1 MLSHSMRLYALRLLS
16 SLLVILVP
24 VAALP
29 AQSAGV
35 RGIQGR
41 VVRAGSNTAVAS
53 ATIDA
58 LNIATGAPAGRVT
71 SAADGTFRIEALP
84 PGRYRVIVRALGF
97 AARTLPAVA
106 LTTSESDVDVGV
118 VALTEIAL
126 QLETQA
132 VTAQREAVQM
142 QPDRTTYVVRD
153 MPTTKGGTAL
163 DVLRN
168 VPSVD
173 VDIDNN
179 ISLRGNTGVVIQIN
193 GRPSALKGSQ
203 LGNFL
208 DQLPA
213 DAIDHVE
220 IVANPSARED
230 AAGVAGIINVVLR
243 KRPDVGTSGS
253 LTVGGGTTGHVDAG
267 VNGGWQRGP
276 LSAFGGYSML
286 RDSRPRYDAIFRQDT
301 YGGPPSY
308 LRENGTR
315 TQIPLVNTVTGNA
328 TYEPSNHDEV
338 SADAMYSQR
347 REWERQG
354 ILYQTLDSS
363 LALDD
368 LADRHSRD
376 VNHEGSADAALSYK
390 HGFETKGHTLSGEL
404 RFEEHFEGGPTDI
417 LDRGLWPTSAP
428 ATTTLQQIR
437 TVWTHSS
444 NTSFRFDYVRPL
456 AQSLRMETGYKGY
469 LERIRT
475 TQDIQ
480 NYDATQ
486 SAMVT
491 DPSQASDFA
500 YDALVHD
507 VYGMLIARMGR
518 VLFQGGAR
526 AEHAAATFDLRTR
539 DQRYDNPYNSLFP
552 SGLVSFA
559 LDDADQLKLSYSTRI
574 RRPDDPDLLD
584 PTPRALDALNIAVGN
599 PYLRPEYIRALEL
612 GFQRTGERVTL
623 QLTPFYRHSFNA
635 VRGIRTLDTT
645 GVTTLSY
652 ANIATTD
659 SYGTDATIAIGSGG
673 RVSGFIG
680 GSAFHQRNNASNL
693 DPSLSANT
701 FGWNVRT
708 NAALR
713 VTRSVDA
720 QALVSYVGRTTVD
733 QGWNAARTRVSFG
746 IRDKLLADRLS
757 LTLRILDPFSTARE
771 RSATIDPAFTQFNDR
786 TRAIR
791 GLQLSATW
799 MFGRPNK
806 KGADQIDLNTPGQ

>member
-1 MLSHSMRLYALRLLS
+1 MRSHAIRLLA
-16 SLLVILVP
+16 SLLVLLVP
-24 VAALP
+24 LTLH
-29 AQSAGV
+29 AQSSGAKS
-35 RGIQGR
+35 IHGR
-41 VVRAGSNTAVAS
+41 VVRAGSSVGIAS
-53 ATIDA
+53 ATIDVA
-58 LNIATGAPAGRVT
+58 NLTSGAAAGRVT
-71 SAADGTFRIEALP
+71 STADGAFRIEKLP
-84 PGRYRVIVRALGF
+84 LGQYRVTIRALGF
-97 AARTLPAVA
+97 AARTLPSVT
-106 LTTSESDVDVGV
+106 LIVSQPEVDVGV
-118 VALTEIAL
+118 VALTEIPL
-126 QLETQA
+126 QLQTQA
-132 VTAQREAVQM
+132 VTAQREVVQM

-208 DQLPA
+208 DQLSA

-220 IVANPSARED
+220 IIPNPSARED
-230 AAGVAGIINVVLR
+230 AGGVAGIINIVLR
-243 KRPDVGTSGS
+243 QKPDAGTSGS
-253 LTVGGGTTGHVDAG
+253 VTMGAGTTGHVDAG

-301 YGGPPSY
+301 YGGPVSY

-328 TYEPSNHDEV
+328 TYQPSNHDEL

-368 LADRHSRD
+368 LTDRHSRD

-390 HGFETKGHTLSGEL
+390 HGFETKGHTFSSEL

-417 LDRGLWPTSAP
+417 LDRGLWPAGDP

-444 NTSFRFDYVRPL
+444 STSLRFDYVRPL
-456 AQSLRMETGYKGY
+456 AEGLRFETGYRGY

-475 TQDIQ
+475 TQDVQ
-480 NYDATQ
+480 NYD
-486 SAMVT
+486 SAQAAMLT
-491 DPSQASDFA
+491 DPAQASDFA

-507 VYGMLIARMGR
+507 VYGMLIARLGR
-518 VLFQGGAR
+518 VLLQGGVR
-526 AEHAAATFDLRTR
+526 AEHAGASFDLRTR

-559 LDDADQLKLSYSTRI
+559 LTDADQLKLSYSTRI

-584 PTPRALDALNIAVGN
+584 PTPHALDALNVSVGN

-612 GFQRTGERVTL
+612 GFQRVGDRVTV

-635 VRGIRTLDTT
+635 VRSIRTIDTA

-659 SYGTDATIAIGSGG
+659 SYGTDATVALGSGG

-680 GSAFHQRNNASNL
+680 GSAYHQRNNASNL
-693 DPSLSANT
+693 DPSLSAST
-701 FGWNVRT
+701 FGWSVRT

-713 VTRSVDA
+713 VSRAIDA

-757 LTLRILDPFSTARE
+757 LTLRILDPFNTARE
-771 RSATIDPAFTQFNDR
+771 RSATIDPEFEQINDR

-799 MFGRPNK
+799 MFGRSRK
-806 KGADQIDLNTPGQ
+806 KDDQIDLGTAGQ

>member
-1 MLSHSMRLYALRLLS
+1 MPRHSMRYNATPLLAS
-16 SLLVILVP
+16 QLLLLIPL
-24 VAALP
+24 ALP
-29 AQSAGV
+29 AQSSGT
-35 RGIQGR
+35 RSIHGR
-41 VVRAGSNTAVAS
+41 VVRAASNAAIVS
-53 ATIDA
+53 ATIDV
-58 LNIATGAPAGRVT
+58 LNVTTGGPAGRVT
-71 SAADGTFRIEALP
+71 STADGTFRVEALSV
-84 PGRYRVIVRALGF
+84 GRYRVTVRALGF

-106 LTTSESDVDVGV
+106 LTASQPDVDVGD
-118 VALTEIAL
+118 VALTEIPL

-132 VTAQREAVQM
+132 VTAHREVVQM
-142 QPDRTTYVVRD
+142 QPDRTSYVVRD

-179 ISLRGNTGVVIQIN
+179 ISLRGNSGVVIQIN

-208 DQLPA
+208 DQLSA

-220 IVANPSARED
+220 IIPNPSARED
-230 AAGVAGIINVVLR
+230 AAGVAGIINIVLR
-243 KRPDVGTSGS
+243 QKPDAGTSGS

-276 LSAFGGYSML
+276 LSAFGGYSL
-286 RDSRPRYDAIFRQDT
+286 WRDSRPRYDAILRQNT
-301 YGGPPSY
+301 YSGPLSY
-308 LRENGTR
+308 LQENGTR
-315 TQIPLVNTVTGNA
+315 TQIPLVHTITGNA
-328 TYEPSNHDEV
+328 TYEPSKHNEL

-368 LADRHSRD
+368 LTDRHSRD
-376 VNHEGSADAALSYK
+376 VNHEGSTDAALSYR
-390 HGFETKGHTLSGEL
+390 HGFETKGHTFSSEL

-444 NTSFRFDYVRPL
+444 STSLRLDYVRPL
-456 AQSLRMETGYKGY
+456 TQRLRVEAGYRGD

-475 TQDIQ
+475 TQDVQ
-480 NYDATQ
+480 NYD
-486 SAMVT
+486 SAQAAMLS
-491 DPSQASDFA
+491 DPAQASDFA

-507 VYGMLIARMGR
+507 VYGMLIACLGR
-518 VLFQGGAR
+518 VLLQGGLR
-526 AEHAAATFDLRTR
+526 AEHAGTTFQLRTR
-539 DQRYDNPYNSLFP
+539 DQRYDNPYKSFFP

-574 RRPDDPDLLD
+574 RRPDDEDLLD
-584 PTPRALDALNIAVGN
+584 PTPHALDALNISVGN

-612 GFQRTGERVTL
+612 GLQRSGDRVTV
-623 QLTPFYRHSFNA
+623 QLTPFYRHSFDA
-635 VRGIRTLDTT
+635 VRSIRTIDTT

-659 SYGTDATIAIGSGG
+659 SYGTDATIALGSGG
-673 RVSGFIG
+673 RVSGFVG
-680 GSAFHQRNNASNL
+680 GSAYYQRNNASNL
-693 DPSLSANT
+693 DPNLSAST
-701 FGWNVRT
+701 FGWSART
-708 NAALR
+708 NATFR
-713 VTRSVDA
+713 VSRAIDA

-757 LTLRILDPFSTARE
+757 LTLRILDPFNTARE

-799 MFGRPNK
+799 MFGRPRK
-806 KGADQIDLNTPGQ
+806 KDEQIDLNTTGQ